1 MKYKKIAIDILIIF
15 FSIGATYLMSKYH
28 LVYKLEHVITSEYIL
43 AFMAG
48 MLFISFFTVIPAS
61 FILINLIGNNDPI
74 VIALIAGMGAVIGD
88 LLIFIFVKD
97 RFSHSIFDFIN
108 FKKDNWL
115 DKLKENK
122 AIKILLPVI
131 GAAIIASPFPDEIG
145 VSLMGACRI
154 KKRYFIPISY
164 ALNSVG
170 IYLLLLASKIAY

>member
-1 MKYKKIAIDILIIF
+1 MKYKKIVIDFLIIF

-28 LVYKLEHVITSEYIL
+28 LVYKLEQVITSEYIL

-48 MLFISFFTVIPAS
+48 ALFISFFTVVPAS
-61 FILINLIGNNDPI
+61 YILINLISNNDP
-74 VIALIAGMGAVIGD
+74 VIIAMIAGLGAVIGD
-88 LLIFIFVKD
+88 LLIFLFIKD

-108 FKKDNWL
+108 FKKDNWIN
-115 DKLKENK
+115 KLKENK
-122 AIKILLPVI
+122 VIKILLPVI

-145 VSLMGACRI
+145 VALMGACRM

-170 IYLLLLASKIAY
+170 IYILLLVGGSI